1 MMNQKHLDLITELRH
16 ELHANAELS
25 GQEYHTKQLLMEF
38 IKTNTRLKVVD
49 MGKWFYAVLKEGDPI
64 TTVKEPIAF
73 RAEMD
78 ALPMDESIGVSYASK
93 TPGVAHKC
101 GHDGHCATLAGL
113 ALELEEGAGSWER
126 DIYLIFQHA
135 EEIGAGGAE
144 CAQLIKE
151 EGIKEIY
158 AYHNW
163 SGFPENTV
171 VVRDGIAQCASKGLT
186 ISFEGAP
193 SHASEPEHG
202 INPAEAISEL
212 ILAIKE
218 EVEEPGYKGL
228 VMATVVHVEIGSR
241 NFGISASKGQVSMTL
256 RAEYDRD
263 FSMLEDEIRTC
274 AEELAEEHG
283 LKIAFEECDVFP
295 DTVNDPAATDKVRKA
310 AKKNGLNV
318 MELKETIRGSEDF
331 GYFLKECP
339 GAIFYIGNGEDY
351 AQLHTSEYDFK
362 DEILDMAVEMFK
374 SLI

>member
-1 MMNQKHLDLITELRH
+1 
-16 ELHANAELS
+16 
-25 GQEYHTKQLLMEF
+25 
-38 IKTNTRLKVVD
+38 
-49 MGKWFYAVLKEGDPI
+49 
-64 TTVKEPIAF
+64 
-73 RAEMD
+73 
-78 ALPMDESIGVSYASK
+78 
-93 TPGVAHKC
+93 
-101 GHDGHCATLAGL
+101 
-113 ALELEEGAGSWER
+113 
-126 DIYLIFQHA
+126 
-135 EEIGAGGAE
+135 
-144 CAQLIKE
+144 
-151 EGIKEIY
+151 
-158 AYHNW
+158 
-163 SGFPENTV
+163 
-171 VVRDGIAQCASKGLT
+171 
-186 ISFEGAP
+186 
-193 SHASEPEHG
+193 
-202 INPAEAISEL
+202 
-212 ILAIKE
+212 
-218 EVEEPGYKGL
+218 
-228 VMATVVHVEIGSR
+228 MATVVHVEIGSR